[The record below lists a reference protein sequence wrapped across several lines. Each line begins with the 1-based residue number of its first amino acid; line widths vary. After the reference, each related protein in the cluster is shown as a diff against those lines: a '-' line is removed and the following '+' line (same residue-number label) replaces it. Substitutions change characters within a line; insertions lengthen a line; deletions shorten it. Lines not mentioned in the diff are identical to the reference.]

1 MKYPLVALDDL
12 VSVSGGGTPSKSRP
26 EFFTGQIP
34 WVSPKDM
41 KCWEIFDS
49 QDHITQEAIDNSS
62 TKLIG
67 TGAVLVV
74 IRSGILKHSLP
85 VAINRVPVTLNQ
97 DMKALVCT
105 DRTIPET
112 PPSPNS
118 TPSPNPCSSTRLSRI
133 ASFHQNLWTRSV
145 N

>member
-26 EFFTGQIP
+26 EIFTGQIP

-74 IRSGILKHSLP
+74 IRSGVLKHSLP
-85 VAINRVPVTLNQ
+85 VAINRVLVTLNQ

-112 PPSPNS
+112 CPR
-118 TPSPNPCSSTRLSRI
+118 SSGGSSKGTAIRSRHD
-133 ASFHQNLWTRSV
+133 SR
-145 N
+145 